1 MKARVQGVTFTL
13 AEDAADVIRL
23 YQALVQDIIHLD
35 FQRYNLG
42 RTTSFEEHMEIY
54 GKPSDWSSSSDST
67 SDEDEDEDGAWW
79 ADMDAPTEAEYDIGR
94 LQELRLRR
102 DSQELGG
109 PDDGD

>member
-13 AEDAADVIRL
+13 AEDAAAVIRL

-42 RTTSFEEHMEIY
+42 RTTSFEEHMKFL
-54 GKPSDWSSSSDST
+54 GWNPPSDST
-67 SDEDEDEDGAWW
+67 SDEDEDEDGTWW

>member
-13 AEDAADVIRL
+13 AEDAAAVIRL

-42 RTTSFEEHMEIY
+42 RTTSFEEHMEFL
-54 GKPSDWSSSSDST
+54 GWSPPSDST
-67 SDEDEDEDGAWW
+67 SDEDEDGDGAWW